1 MSGELAGTLKHSNR
15 MLSKPFGSIFD
26 FSAGKGLCILIK
38 LFSRWKHEVVWNLLV
53 DGYFGPLST
62 SPVVLLLSPGMTRLS
77 SLIQEWADNR
87 NVTVVASFLQHGG
100 PWCTDTSL
108 SPFLVK
114 LVLTFLD
121 NPLKDEVIH
130 VACAPFPVSDKVLL
144 SSRFSITLLSYSTWE
159 ASLSRTFCDLPSLW
173 KMLMIVIWTTVRSV
187 SSLWLWL
194 CVFALFK

>member
-62 SPVVLLLSPGMTRLS
+62 SPVVLLLSPGMTCLS